1 MPDEFS
7 HFEDQLQGWCWC
19 IVRGKGKGGFVRGGR
34 KRAKNYWEQWWP
46 PGHGSVYW
54 ICGRKSTLSPARME
68 NSVSGDEEKGARV
81 KERGKRRE
89 LCSVEEK
96 HGE

>member
-1 MPDEFS
+1 
-7 HFEDQLQGWCWC
+7 
-19 IVRGKGKGGFVRGGR
+19 
-34 KRAKNYWEQWWP
+34 
-46 PGHGSVYW
+46 
-54 ICGRKSTLSPARME
+54 ME